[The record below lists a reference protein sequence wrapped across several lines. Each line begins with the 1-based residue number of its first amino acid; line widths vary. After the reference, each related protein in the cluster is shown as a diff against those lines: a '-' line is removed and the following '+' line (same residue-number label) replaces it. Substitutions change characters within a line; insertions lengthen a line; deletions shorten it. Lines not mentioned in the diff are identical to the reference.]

1 MQLTRAEELEWTPL
15 TAIRD
20 SGKDAKQ
27 LLMGEEGAPDNYR
40 LVMIREQ
47 GGVKSTGPRH
57 KHTFDQLRFVLS
69 GRANYGPKRW
79 INAGEIA
86 YFPEGVFYGPE
97 ESEGDRLGLTWQ
109 FGGAG
114 GLGMISNRQAKEA
127 TAALEQN
134 GRFEHGI
141 YHPHSPSGR
150 RAQDGYEALWEHV
163 NGRRITY
170 PKPRYD
176 EPILMRP
183 DAFVW
188 QEQPGQR
195 GIEAKLLGV
204 FTERRLEVAMM
215 RIEGGNRALLGPRD
229 GVQTVYTI
237 TGTGTVDG
245 AALGPQT
252 AFEVKAGTA
261 AQVVAMTDV
270 DMIVVGLPIF
280 VRAKQ
285 RTIA

>member
-1 MQLTRAEELEWTPL
+1 MQLTRANELEWTPL
-15 TAIRD
+15 TALRD
-20 SGKDAKQ
+20 SGKDAKH
-27 LLMGEEGAPDNYR
+27 LLSGEEGAPDNYR
-40 LVMIREQ
+40 LVMVREQ

-69 GRANYGPKRW
+69 GRANYGPKRY
-79 INAGEIA
+79 IAAGEVA

-114 GLGMISNRQAKEA
+114 GLGLISERQSREA
-127 TAALEQN
+127 TAALKQT
-134 GRFEHGI
+134 GKFERGI
-141 YHPHSPSGR
+141 YYPAEPAGR
-150 RAQDGYEALWEHV
+150 KAQDSYEAVWEHV

-176 EPILMRP
+176 EPILMRTEH
-183 DAFVW
+183 FVW
-188 QEQPGQR
+188 QDQPGQR
-195 GIEAKLLGV
+195 GVEAKLLGV
-204 FTERRLEVAMM
+204 FTERRLEIAMLRVA
-215 RIEGGNRALLGPRD
+215 GGSHAMLGPRD
-229 GVQTVYTI
+229 GLQTVYTV

-245 AALGPQT
+245 AALAPQT

-261 AQVVAMTDV
+261 AQVIATTDI
-270 DMIVVGLPIF
+270 DLIVVGLPIF

-285 RTIA
+285 RTTA